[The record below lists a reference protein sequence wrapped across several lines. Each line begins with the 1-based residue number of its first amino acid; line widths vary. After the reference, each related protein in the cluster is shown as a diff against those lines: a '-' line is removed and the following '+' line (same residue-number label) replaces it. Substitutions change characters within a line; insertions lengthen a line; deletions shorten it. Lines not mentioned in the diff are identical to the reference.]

1 MITDSIINRFGLL
14 VISYLIGSISPSYL
28 IGKYIYK
35 IDIRKEGSGNPGST
49 NALRTMGKKV
59 GAIVL
64 LCDFLKGMIAAFIG
78 MATFGQEFSI
88 LTGFAGILGHD
99 FPFYLEFKG
108 GKGVATSLGAACI
121 MIPQMALMFGGFGL
135 VVIFLSNMVSAGS
148 VAGFASLAI
157 YVTITS
163 IMNNDFRL
171 ANIVLIAMGL
181 LGVYKHRANIR
192 RIMDGKENKLRK

>member
-99 FPFYLEFKG
+99 FPFYLGFKG

-121 MIPQMALMFGGFGL
+121 MIPKMALMFGGFGL

>member
-99 FPFYLEFKG
+99 FPFYLGFKG

-121 MIPQMALMFGGFGL
+121 MIPKMALMFGGFGL

-163 IMNNDFRL
+163 IMNNDFSL
-171 ANIVLIAMGL
+171 TNIVLIAMGL
-181 LGVYKHRANIR
+181 LGVYKHRSNIR

>member
-28 IGKYIYK
+28 IGKYVYK

-59 GAIVL
+59 GSIVL

-99 FPFYLEFKG
+99 FPFYMGFKG

-121 MIPQMALMFGGFGL
+121 MIPKMALMFGGFGL

-163 IMNNDFRL
+163 IMNNDFSL
-171 ANIVLIAMGL
+171 TNIVLIAMGL
-181 LGVYKHRANIR
+181 LGVYKHRSNIR